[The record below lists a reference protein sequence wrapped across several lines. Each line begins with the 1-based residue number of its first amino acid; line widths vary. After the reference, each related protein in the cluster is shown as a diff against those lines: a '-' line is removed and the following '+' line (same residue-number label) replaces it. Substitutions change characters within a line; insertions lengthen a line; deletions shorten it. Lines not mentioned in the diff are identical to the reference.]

1 MMWFKVFCLAAY
13 GNCQIPIGY
22 GNINESDTRIIY
34 VPLGFCENSPN
45 LVTLLFYFFIRFVD
59 SF

>member
-45 LVTLLFYFFIRFVD
+45 LVTL
-59 SF
+59 